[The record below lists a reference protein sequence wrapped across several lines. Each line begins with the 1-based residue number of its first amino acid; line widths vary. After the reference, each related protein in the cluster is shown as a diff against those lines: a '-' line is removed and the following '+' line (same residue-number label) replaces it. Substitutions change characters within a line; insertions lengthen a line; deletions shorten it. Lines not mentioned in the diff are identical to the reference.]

1 AVTKAAKDLSSTQ
14 WTKVSGYLKSTKS
27 GIKQAMVR
35 ISIPNVSSVK
45 AGNSFLIDDLV
56 ITEVTDAYNAQST
69 ADANANAIST
79 LDSTVSQQGDQITSQ
94 GNSITKLTNDLATT
108 NNNVSKKADQ
118 SALSVLSGRVDQT
131 ESGLSSANSSITAL
145 NSSVRAGNA
154 TSGDLISNPTFDP
167 EFSQMGFTVVSS
179 LSEGVPAN
187 CPYAYV
193 ARIAARDHHPNF
205 AAIPATL
212 GDVYEMSALV
222 ACGTGSADFN
232 LYLGTATRPSGSVGA
247 PLSSGG
253 NRKASATWQRV
264 TWRFKI
270 TQGIVDRGFFRPFLQ
285 INQSSPFD
293 TVWYVTDWHLRNVTG
308 SSKVQDSLDATAK
321 AVDSLTSTVNQQ
333 GENISSIGTRTTNLE
348 NNLRTT
354 NANVAQKADANAL
367 TALTNR
373 VTQTEKDINSTS
385 SSVTNLNNKV
395 DAISV
400 GGTNL
405 IKNSGDMTGWSNV
418 VSDTYRGNA
427 VISATVKAGSGYRDL
442 REITLESP
450 VDAGE
455 YVYSFY
461 AKGGVA
467 GQTMTAFFYNPNTT
481 TSIETSQGAKGN
493 NTDGRAQFTLTTSW
507 ARYWVKWKQT
517 PTTGTKRLI
526 LCRIE
531 SNTSKDQTVYIN
543 SPKFE
548 VGNVVSDWNESPSD
562 SASASAVDSL
572 TTKVNQQGTSIS
584 SIGNRTTS
592 LENGLST
599 AQNNI
604 A

>member
-1 AVTKAAKDLSSTQ
+1 
-14 WTKVSGYLKSTKS
+14 
-27 GIKQAMVR
+27 M
-35 ISIPNVSSVK
+35 
-45 AGNSFLIDDLV
+45 
-56 ITEVTDAYNAQST
+56 
-69 ADANANAIST
+69 
-79 LDSTVSQQGDQITSQ
+79 
-94 GNSITKLTNDLATT
+94 
-108 NNNVSKKADQ
+108 
-118 SALSVLSGRVDQT
+118 
-131 ESGLSSANSSITAL
+131 
-145 NSSVRAGNA
+145 
-154 TSGDLISNPTFDP
+154 
-167 EFSQMGFTVVSS
+167 
-179 LSEGVPAN
+179 
-187 CPYAYV
+187 
-193 ARIAARDHHPNF
+193 
-205 AAIPATL
+205 
-212 GDVYEMSALV
+212 
-222 ACGTGSADFN
+222 
-232 LYLGTATRPSGSVGA
+232 
-247 PLSSGG
+247 
-253 NRKASATWQRV
+253 
-264 TWRFKI
+264 
-270 TQGIVDRGFFRPFLQ
+270 
-285 INQSSPFD
+285 
-293 TVWYVTDWHLRNVTG
+293 
-308 SSKVQDSLDATAK
+308 
-321 AVDSLTSTVNQQ
+321 
-333 GENISSIGTRTTNLE
+333 
-348 NNLRTT
+348 RTT

-405 IKNSGDMTGWSNV
+405 IKNSGDMAGWSNV

-427 VISATVKAGSGYRDL
+427 VTGATVKAGSGYKDL

-481 TSIETSQGAKGN
+481 TSIETSRGAKGN
-493 NTDGRAQFTLTTSW
+493 NSDGRAQFTLTTSW

-604 A
+604 AKKADASALQDLRNTVTSQGRFNRGEQ

>member
-1 AVTKAAKDLSSTQ
+1 
-14 WTKVSGYLKSTKS
+14 
-27 GIKQAMVR
+27 
-35 ISIPNVSSVK
+35 
-45 AGNSFLIDDLV
+45 
-56 ITEVTDAYNAQST
+56 
-69 ADANANAIST
+69 ANANAIST
-79 LDSTVSQQGDQITSQ
+79 LNSTVSQQGGQITSQ
-94 GNSITKLTNDLATT
+94 GNSITKLINDLATT
-108 NNNVSKKADQ
+108 NNNVS
-118 SALSVLSGRVDQT
+118 
-131 ESGLSSANSSITAL
+131 N
-145 NSSVRAGNA
+145 
-154 TSGDLISNPTFDP
+154 
-167 EFSQMGFTVVSS
+167 
-179 LSEGVPAN
+179 
-187 CPYAYV
+187 
-193 ARIAARDHHPNF
+193 
-205 AAIPATL
+205 
-212 GDVYEMSALV
+212 
-222 ACGTGSADFN
+222 
-232 LYLGTATRPSGSVGA
+232 
-247 PLSSGG
+247 
-253 NRKASATWQRV
+253 
-264 TWRFKI
+264 
-270 TQGIVDRGFFRPFLQ
+270 
-285 INQSSPFD
+285 
-293 TVWYVTDWHLRNVTG
+293 
-308 SSKVQDSLDATAK
+308 
-321 AVDSLTSTVNQQ
+321 
-333 GENISSIGTRTTNLE
+333 
-348 NNLRTT
+348 
-354 NANVAQKADANAL
+354 KADANAL

-373 VTQTEKDINSTS
+373 VNQTEKDINSTS
-385 SSVTNLNNKV
+385 LSVTNLNNKV

-418 VSDTYRGNA
+418 TSETYRGNA
-427 VISATVKAGSGYRDL
+427 VIGATVKAGSGYRDL

-481 TSIETSQGAKGN
+481 TSVETSQGAKGN
-493 NTDGRAQFTLTTSW
+493 NTDGRAYFTLTTSW

-548 VGNVVSDWNESPSD
+548 AGNVVSDWNESPSD

-572 TTKVNQQGTSIS
+572 TTTVNQHGTSIS

-604 A
+604 ARKADASALGDLRNTVTSQGGDLTAANS